1 MSTNPFRAPAGSS
14 RRLLR
19 ALWLTLGVA
28 LLAVVGGWAAI
39 EISELMQN
47 GHPLRAVLLAGAT
60 LLLLMLGLAVASAQ
74 WRTKDPVR
82 RRRVLPPDAA
92 DQTGIWGVGGPS
104 MREPGNT
111 GNWAV
116 RKVDRRYENTQD

>member
-1 MSTNPFRAPAGSS
+1 MSTNPFRAPAAAR

-28 LLAVVGGWAAI
+28 ILAVFGGWAAI

-47 GHPLRAVLLAGAT
+47 GHPLRGVLLGGVT
-60 LLLLMLGLAVASAQ
+60 LLLLMLGLMLASTQ
-74 WRTKDPVR
+74 WRTKEPPR
-82 RRRVLPPDAA
+82 RRRVVPPDAA

-111 GNWAV
+111 GNWRV